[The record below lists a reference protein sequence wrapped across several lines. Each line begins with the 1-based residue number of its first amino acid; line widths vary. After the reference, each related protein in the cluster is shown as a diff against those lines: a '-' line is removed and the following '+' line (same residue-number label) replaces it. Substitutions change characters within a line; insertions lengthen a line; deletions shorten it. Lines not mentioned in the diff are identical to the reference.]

1 MALVD
6 QLKTLLG
13 LKLKY
18 AASAGIATA
27 ADYAVFFSLTT
38 YLSYTPVQAQP
49 PAYAVG
55 VLINFLIA
63 KRYVFD
69 LNRSAWSAFRWSV
82 LISLGGLTISTGLI
96 YCFDHYVP
104 FLEDK
109 TLLSKILTSGIVFFY
124 NFYLKRLVFEGK
136 LI

>member
-27 ADYAVFFSLTT
+27 VDYAVFFSLTK
-38 YLSYTPVQAQP
+38 YLAFAPVQAQP

-63 KRYVFD
+63 RRYVFD
-69 LNRSAWSAFRWSV
+69 LNRSVWSAFRWSV
-82 LISLGGLTISTGLI
+82 LVSLGGLTISTGLI
-96 YCFDHYVP
+96 YLFDHEVP
-104 FLEDK
+104 FLQDK
-109 TLLSKILTSGIVFFY
+109 TLLAKILTSGIVFFY

-136 LI
+136 FV

>member
-1 MALVD
+1 
-6 QLKTLLG
+6 
-13 LKLKY
+13 
-18 AASAGIATA
+18 
-27 ADYAVFFSLTT
+27 LTS
-38 YLSYTPVQAQP
+38 YLAFAPVQAQP

-96 YCFDHYVP
+96 YFFDHYVP

-109 TLLSKILTSGIVFFY
+109 TLISKILTSGIVFFY